1 MDRRSSRILA
11 YLYSFKLI
19 EHPGRMAGCTRQI
32 SPTNIYQHLAVTIA
46 FFYISL
52 VLLITLYAIILIKL
66 KKHTHPGEHSASAE
80 EQRSRTET
88 ETCLTWPLLLFCVFS
103 LLDPSVSNWTILHSA
118 TNSCIWFSCNFLPYD
133 NFNYFMVAA
142 NCAIKWI
149 MCLIFSSNYRQHLA

>member
-19 EHPGRMAGCTRQI
+19 EHPGRMAGCTRPI

-66 KKHTHPGEHSASAE
+66 KKHIHPGEYSANAE
-80 EQRSRTET
+80 EQR
-88 ETCLTWPLLLFCVFS
+88 LIWPLLSFLCFFFAGSSPFLTGQYYILNRTVLFGS
-103 LLDPSVSNWTILHSA
+103 LAILYYTITLTTSWPPQIAPSNGLCAS
-118 TNSCIWFSCNFLPYD
+118 FLA
-133 NFNYFMVAA
+133 VIIA
-142 NCAIKWI
+142 NI
-149 MCLIFSSNYRQHLA
+149 